1 MENLLSRLDRV
12 EELHCDD
19 EIQIIEAFME
29 RYEVSRTEAEEIFNE
44 TKKWLWLASKNDD
57 TEEILFI
64 DRPLVIIDE
73 MWHNFILHT
82 RQYYNFCIKNFKK
95 LVHHNPTPVQEKR
108 KLEKQMVNNP
118 ISIIKEHEEKVK
130 KQYSLI
136 YDNLGP
142 ETLLKWYDSMAQKY
156 TPEYIQSIKKS

>member
-1 MENLLSRLDRV
+1 MENLLSQLDRV
-12 EELHCDD
+12 EELHCED

-29 RYEVSRTEAEEIFNE
+29 RYEVSKSEAEEIFTE
-44 TKKWLWLASKNDD
+44 TKKWLWLASKNNDH
-57 TEEILFI
+57 EEVLFI

-95 LVHHNPTPVQEKR
+95 LIHHSPTPVREKR
-108 KLEKQMVNNP
+108 KLEEQMLNHP
-118 ISIIKEHEEKVK
+118 TSIIKEHEEKVK

-142 ETLLKWYDSMAQKY
+142 ETLLKWYDTMAQKY
-156 TPEYIQSIKKS
+156 TPEYIQLIKKS